1 MPVRDSPA
9 RMELPVRAS
18 TSRTTPVYVRQAST
32 ETSVRTKSTP
42 ASSIRVLMVLVKF
55 WTMEDLGKKSDKSI
69 FFSFEHLHTSDQSN
83 QFFSVFLLFCLFLNS
98 SILVTS
104 LRVLLIFWLISFRC
118 KCNNGF
124 QGDRCETNIDDCKGH
139 ACMNNGSCIDL
150 VEGYTCQCG
159 PGYTGIAAHF
169 VVPLYNYL
177 Q

>member
-9 RMELPVRAS
+9 RTELPVRAS
-18 TSRTTPVYVRQAST
+18 TSRTTPVNVRQDST

-55 WTMEDLGKKSDKSI
+55 WTTEDSGKQSI
-69 FFSFEHLHTSDQSN
+69 
-83 QFFSVFLLFCLFLNS
+83 LLQIFKLVN
-98 SILVTS
+98 ILVTS
-104 LRVLLIFWLISFRC
+104 TVYCISGSLSISLLLHTSKQSQSSSDILVNFSFRC

-159 PGYTGIAAHF
+159 PGYTGMAVHS
-169 VVPLYNYL
+169 VVSLYNYL